1 MNNPIQ
7 SLRTPRV
14 GASAVL
20 GGILLG
26 LSLAAGASATVVPS
40 GTISSSGNGPYNYSL
55 TFSDAASA
63 TSPVGSVWYAWV
75 PGLFFLPGAPSSPVA
90 PPGWTASVSGHS
102 VQYVA
107 NSPANYIAPGQSL
120 SGFGYQATFTPAE
133 LAAARN
139 SGESVA
145 YMAGLFSD
153 AGVTFT
159 VQPVPE
165 PSTLSFLAFGA
176 GALGWL
182 GR

>member
-1 MNNPIQ
+1 
-7 SLRTPRV
+7 
-14 GASAVL
+14 
-20 GGILLG
+20 
-26 LSLAAGASATVVPS
+26 
-40 GTISSSGNGPYNYSL
+40 
-55 TFSDAASA
+55 
-63 TSPVGSVWYAWV
+63 SPVGSVWYAWV

-145 YMAGLFSD
+145 YMAGLLSET
-153 AGVTFT
+153 GVTFT

-165 PSTLSFLAFGA
+165 PSTDLLFGA
-176 GALGWL
+176 GLAALAGI
-182 GR
+182 RRRAH